1 VEVARNYLGSV
12 FYGASVRSAQTDVVA
27 IPVATGEGAGCLAS
41 PVMDQTT
48 DTGVRGVT
56 EHARTRPRHPAI
68 VVGDSV
74 LTYGDLQDR
83 ASRLAS
89 VLLERGAGPGRPVA
103 TVLPNGAEQ
112 FEVAAAASML
122 GAPYLPVNRHL
133 KAAELAYIF
142 DDADAAVVVGHTDF
156 EGELTPAVEE
166 SKGSAPL
173 VLVGRDYEGAIARA
187 DPLADADSGS
197 GPGLMFYTSGT
208 TARPKGV
215 VHGAMDDP
223 ERRRLGTE
231 GQVALWGWTR
241 HDVYVMSG
249 PSYHAS
255 HAGWALCALYIGATT
270 VIPDHF
276 EARAWLAEV
285 SRTRGTR
292 SFMVPAHFIRIL
304 EIPED
309 ERAALDLSNFKLI
322 VHAAAPCPIV
332 VKQKMMEA
340 FPGTEIHEL
349 YGASEG
355 GATKISPAEWLAHPG
370 SVGKP
375 WPGVEIRILSEDG
388 KPVATGETGLVYIR
402 PPGGHRFSYRNDREA
417 TARAWQ
423 DDAFTV
429 GDIGH
434 LDEEG
439 YLTITDRV
447 SDMVLW
453 GGVNIA
459 PREIEEVLYQHP
471 AVVDCAVFGIP
482 DERDG
487 ERLKAIVQVRRPV
500 AVEELEAHVR
510 ARLAGYK
517 VPHVWEVVDEL
528 PRDQNGKV
536 LKRLLRQAYRPE
548 S

>member
-1 VEVARNYLGSV
+1 VPET
-12 FYGASVRSAQTDVVA
+12 ASDESTID
-27 IPVATGEGAGCLAS
+27 AGL
-41 PVMDQTT
+41 
-48 DTGVRGVT
+48 RGVT
-56 EHARTRPRHPAI
+56 EHARARPDHAAI
-68 VVGDSV
+68 VLGDAV
-74 LTYGDLQDR
+74 LTYGELQER
-83 ASRLAS
+83 SSRLAA
-89 VLLERGAGPGRPVA
+89 VLRGRGAGPGRPVA

-112 FEVAAAASML
+112 FEVATAAAMI

-133 KAAELAYIF
+133 KAVELAYIF
-142 DDADAAVVVGHTDF
+142 DDAEVAVVVGHADLAA
-156 EGELTPAVEE
+156 EVTPAVVEAE
-166 SKGSAPL
+166 ASPPL
-173 VLVGRDYEGAIARA
+173 VLVGRDYEPDLARA
-187 DPLADADSGS
+187 DPLPEPDSGS
-197 GPGLMFYTSGT
+197 GPGLIFYTSGT

-215 VHGAMDDP
+215 MHGAMDDP

-231 GQVALWGWTR
+231 GQVALWSWTNE
-241 HDVYVMSG
+241 DVYVMSG

-270 VIPDHF
+270 VITERF
-276 EARAWLAEV
+276 EAHAWLAEV

-304 EIPED
+304 EIPEE
-309 ERAALDLSNFKLI
+309 ERAALDLSSFKLI

-332 VKQKMMEA
+332 VKQRMMAA
-340 FPGTEIHEL
+340 FPQTEIHEL

-355 GATKISPAEWLAHPG
+355 GATKISPEEWLAHPG
-370 SVGKP
+370 SVGRP
-375 WPGVEIRILSEDG
+375 WPGVEIRIITEDG
-388 KPVATGETGLVYIR
+388 KPVPTGESGLVYIR
-402 PPGGHRFSYRNDREA
+402 PAGGTRFSYRNDPEA
-417 TARAWQ
+417 TGRAWR

-459 PREIEEVLYQHP
+459 PREIEEVLYEHP
-471 AVVDCAVFGIP
+471 EVVDCAVFGIP

-487 ERLKAIVQVRRPV
+487 EHLKAMVQVRHPV
-500 AVEELEAHVR
+500 PVDELADHVR
-510 ARLAGYK
+510 QQLASYK
-517 VPHVWEVVDEL
+517 VPHVWEIVDEL

-536 LKRLLRQAYRPE
+536 LKRLLRQSHVTEA
-548 S
+548 